1 MENVMIIG
9 RTEELRTLR
18 ELKTSDLSQFAAVYG
33 RRRVGKTFLVRE
45 AFDYKFTFQHSGLA
59 RLGMKVQLSR
69 FRASLIEHGY
79 RDCPAVSDWFEAFDQ
94 LKVLVNMSRS
104 RKKVLFLDE
113 VAWMDTPKSGFVSAL
128 ENFWNSWATNRKDII
143 LVICA
148 SATSWIIKKVF
159 KSRGGLHNRATIRIP
174 VAPFTLKE
182 CEEYAKHLSL
192 RLSRY
197 QIVNLYMVMGGVAMY
212 WSLLDKRLS
221 AVQNIDALF
230 FGPNAK
236 LKGEF
241 EQLYDSLF
249 KFPEPYKKIIT
260 SLATN
265 GEGLTR
271 KDLVSMVGEPD
282 NGDFTTRLEELEQ
295 CGFILKSTSFPKRK
309 SEFRYKIIDN
319 YTLFY
324 FKYLQDHQGEDG
336 FWTKASGTPSIS
348 SWCGLAFERVCLQ
361 HVSQIKY
368 ALGIGAVIST
378 THTWKSDPKKREEGE
393 KGAQID
399 LLIDRND
406 KTISIC
412 EIKWSQDEFTIDKE
426 TDASI
431 RHKVSQF
438 VNETK
443 TRKAVQTVLITT
455 YGLKHNLYFD
465 TVQNVVSADQLFER

>member
-1 MENVMIIG
+1 MIIG

-18 ELKTSDLSQFAAVYG
+18 ELKTSDLSQFVAVYG

-45 AFDYKFTFQHSGLA
+45 AFDYKFTFQHAGIA
-59 RLGMKVQLSR
+59 RQGMKVQLSR
-69 FRASLIEHGY
+69 FRSSLIENGHK
-79 RDCPAVSDWFEAFDQ
+79 DCPVISNWFDAFDQ
-94 LKVLVNMSRS
+94 LKVLVNMSRA
-104 RKKVLFLDE
+104 RKKVVFLDE

-192 RLSRY
+192 SLSRY

-236 LKGEF
+236 LSGEF

-260 SLATN
+260 SLSTN

-271 KDLVSMVGEPD
+271 KDLVSKVGEPD
-282 NGDFTTRLEELEQ
+282 NGDFTIRLEELEQ
-295 CGFILKSTSFPKRK
+295 CGFIMKSSAFPKKK
-309 SEFRYKIIDN
+309 SEYRYRLIDN

-324 FKYLQDHQGEDG
+324 FKYLREHQYESD
-336 FWTKASGTPSIS
+336 FWKKASNSSSIN

-361 HVSQIKY
+361 HTSQIKS
-368 ALGIGAVIST
+368 ALGIGAVLT
-378 THTWKSDPKKREEGE
+378 TEHTWKSDPKKRSAGE
-393 KGAQID
+393 TGAQID

-406 KTISIC
+406 KTISVC
-412 EIKWSQDEFTIDKE
+412 EIKWSQDEFAIDKE

-431 RHKVSQF
+431 RHKITQF
-438 VNETK
+438 RCETK
-443 TRKAVQTVLITT
+443 TRKAIQAVLITPF
-455 YGLKHNLYFD
+455 GLKHNIYYD
-465 TVQNVVSADQLFER
+465 TVQNVVSADQLFEL